1 MGWGLCRLGLHRGGE
16 GPCGRGEGAV
26 WAGGSL
32 EGGEG
37 LSRGWEGALGEPL
50 GSRRGRVPSCRVCGG
65 LDRGL
70 APSGRPSGAGW
81 PRPSW
86 WPSRGP
92 PAVHPRCVSGGPVP
106 GVARGARMPLVMSP
120 TGSRERGVH
129 VGGLPQGRVQGHRV
143 SPELSAAG
151 AAGPLGRRRR
161 GCPAALGLEWQD
173 GRLLLWPWPPHR
185 AASLLPQHGR
195 PPDSS
200 LPPPAF
206 PVCLWL
212 RPVPRVSWGRLP
224 PRPRGSAS
232 LPGAVCEPMPRG
244 QR

>member
-1 MGWGLCRLGLHRGGE
+1 MGWGLCRLGLRGGGE

-37 LSRGWEGALGEPL
+37 LCRGWEGALGEPL
-50 GSRRGRVPSCRVCGG
+50 GSRPGRVPSCRVCGG
-65 LDRGL
+65 LDRGR

-129 VGGLPQGRVQGHRV
+129 VGGCLRAGCKGTGSLLSSALPGRPAPWGVGGVDALQH
-143 SPELSAAG
+143 
-151 AAGPLGRRRR
+151 LGWNGRM
-161 GCPAALGLEWQD
+161 GGSCCGLGLHTEPRPSCPSM
-173 GRLLLWPWPPHR
+173 GALPTPPCR
-185 AASLLPQHGR
+185 
-195 PPDSS
+195 
-200 LPPPAF
+200 
-206 PVCLWL
+206 
-212 RPVPRVSWGRLP
+212 RLP
-224 PRPRGSAS
+224 SRSAC
-232 LPGAVCEPMPRG
+232 G
-244 QR
+244 